1 LIVPKTAIIVSYG
14 KRGLHKLDLREKI
27 SGFTKEQLLHM
38 ASTLHIAIKPE
49 TLFELG
55 GIPITNTLFTSFLV
69 TIFIALFALWANRQL
84 KSVNKP
90 TSTQAFVE
98 MLIEALYGI
107 VHDIAGKR
115 AWTFMPLITG
125 FMFFILINNWAEQL
139 PGFHTIVYTGKSE
152 VKLVQVPSWMQV
164 PAAYAAETHPTEVEE
179 HAAAVEGEEVLHITE
194 ESHDVAGD
202 EHASAQE
209 HPEDEHAA
217 GVALFRGAHADVNM
231 TLALAL
237 ISVGATQY
245 FGLAFAKLGYIKK
258 FINFS
263 SPINTFIGL
272 LELLGEF
279 SKILSFSFRLFGN
292 IFAGEVLIAV
302 ISFLIP
308 VVVPMPFIG
317 FEIFVGALQ
326 AYVFAMLSTVF
337 FTMAADH
344 HDH

>member
-1 LIVPKTAIIVSYG
+1 
-14 KRGLHKLDLREKI
+14 
-27 SGFTKEQLLHM
+27 M

-49 TLFELG
+49 TLFQVA
-55 GIPITNTLFTSFLV
+55 GIPISNTLFTSFLV
-69 TIFIALFALWANRQL
+69 TIFIAIFAFWANKQL

-90 TSTQAFVE
+90 STTQSFVE
-98 MLIEALYGI
+98 LLIEALYGI
-107 VHDIAGKR
+107 VHNVAGNR

-125 FMFFILINNWAEQL
+125 FMFFILLNNWSEQI
-139 PGFHTIVYTGKSE
+139 PGFHTIKFTGKPE
-152 VKLVQVPSWMQV
+152 IVLAQVPSWMQV
-164 PAAYAAETHPTEVEE
+164 PAAYASEPTPQELAELPVDPEAEALAADSEVHEESSTQE
-179 HAAAVEGEEVLHITE
+179 HAEEGKHE
-194 ESHDVAGD
+194 A
-202 EHASAQE
+202 
-209 HPEDEHAA
+209 
-217 GVALFRGAHADVNM
+217 VALLRGPNADVNM

-245 FGLAFAKLGYIKK
+245 FGLRFAHLGYLKK
-258 FINFS
+258 FFNFS
-263 SPINTFIGL
+263 NPINGFIGL

-302 ISFLIP
+302 ISFLVP

-317 FEIFVGALQ
+317 FELFVGALQ

>member
-1 LIVPKTAIIVSYG
+1 
-14 KRGLHKLDLREKI
+14 
-27 SGFTKEQLLHM
+27 M

-49 TLFELG
+49 TLFHVANV
-55 GIPITNTLFTSFLV
+55 PITNTLFTSFLV

-90 TSTQAFVE
+90 STTQAFVE

-107 VHDIAGKR
+107 VHDVAGNK

-125 FMFFILINNWAEQL
+125 FMFFILLNNWAEQL

-164 PAAYAAETHPTEVEE
+164 PAAYAHETDTPHAELIAAETKHSEAPTEAHVEE
-179 HAAAVEGEEVLHITE
+179 TVQGDEVMHVTE
-194 ESHDVAGD
+194 ESHETAET
-202 EHASAQE
+202 EHVEGE
-209 HPEDEHAA
+209 HK

-245 FGLAFAKLGYIKK
+245 FGLAFAHFGYIKK
-258 FINFS
+258 FFNFS
-263 SPINTFIGL
+263 SPINMFIGL

-302 ISFLIP
+302 ITFLIP

-317 FEIFVGALQ
+317 FELFVGALQ